1 MATQA
6 SGYRRHTLSCPRA
19 RRFLPSHQAS
29 YAYRSQKQLIPLSK
43 ENILERFAVKLG
55 PVWKT
60 AYHRASVDEV
70 KGVIWIS
77 PFVCDIVNL
86 ESAVGRYE
94 VWLDGRK
101 IDAENISRRMLISE
115 LAVFVSLGI
124 TDVICVYELT
134 LPRYQFRILCQ
145 ALSAFRLEDANV
157 FLGIVYLR
165 IVANG
170 CLV

>member
-1 MATQA
+1 M
-6 SGYRRHTLSCPRA
+6 
-19 RRFLPSHQAS
+19 
-29 YAYRSQKQLIPLSK
+29 
-43 ENILERFAVKLG
+43 N
-55 PVWKT
+55 
-60 AYHRASVDEV
+60 EV

-101 IDAENISRRMLISE
+101 IDAENVSRRMLISE

-124 TDVICVYELT
+124 RDVIFVCELT

-170 CLV
+170 CLI